1 MSIRHVLARAALS
14 SLPMLMAACVSTSGE
29 VQGARLSDNFEVY
42 APFDNERDW
51 GPSYLIGAPNHHF
64 GDQARID
71 DTRSIP
77 QNSGMSP
84 ADPKGPPLT
93 ESPQTNNG
101 SGPQTSSAPPPPP
114 QPLP

>member
-77 QNSGMSP
+77 PNTDAATPTGLPTP
-84 ADPKGPPLT
+84 ADPARPPLT
-93 ESPQTNNG
+93 G
-101 SGPQTSSAPPPPP
+101 SAPPAPP

>member
-1 MSIRHVLARAALS
+1 MSTRHVLAGAAAVS
-14 SLPMLMAACVSTSGE
+14 CMLMAGCVSTSGG

-51 GPSYLIGAPNHHF
+51 GPSYLVGAPYHHF
-64 GDQARID
+64 GDGVRID

-77 QNSGMSP
+77 QDANVATP
-84 ADPKGPPLT
+84 ADAATAADPSRAPLPGAKPT
-93 ESPQTNNG
+93 
-101 SGPQTSSAPPPPP
+101 APP